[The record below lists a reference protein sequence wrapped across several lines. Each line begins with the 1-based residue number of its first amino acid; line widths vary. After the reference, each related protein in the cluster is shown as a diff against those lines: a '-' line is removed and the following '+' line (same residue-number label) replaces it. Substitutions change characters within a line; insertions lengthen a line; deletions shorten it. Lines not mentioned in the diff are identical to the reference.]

1 MCESLS
7 PNFHVFSGSYVFFFQ
22 RELYSSVLLENFLE
36 HIGGMLT
43 EHSSVH

>member
-1 MCESLS
+1 MSFLVLMCFLS
-7 PNFHVFSGSYVFFFQ
+7 KRIIQ
-22 RELYSSVLLENFLE
+22 SVLLENFLE